1 MYNFTAFILNLDD
14 NQIQRKVPSTP
25 LLNALKHYS
34 EIQQKL
40 KNKQP
45 VLFLDYDG
53 TLTPIVARPEKALL
67 SAGMRNVLRKLASL
81 YTVAIISG
89 RDMADVKK
97 HVDLDN
103 LVYAGS
109 HGFDI
114 TGPGGMRMQY
124 EGGVKTLPSLDSAE
138 EMIRKQLDFIDGIQI
153 ERKKFAIGVHYRNV
167 DQKDIG
173 TIKQTVDKILKNYND
188 LQKSEGKK
196 IIEFQPKIEWHK
208 GKAVLWLLKQ
218 LDIKLS
224 DVLPIYIGDDLT
236 DENAFRAISK
246 EGIGILVG
254 KHGKETAA
262 KYQLNNVKEVQ
273 QFLNNLKKG

>member
-1 MYNFTAFILNLDD
+1 LNIDKP
-14 NQIQRKVPSTP
+14 QRKTKSTSLP
-25 LLNALKHYS
+25 NALDHYS
-34 EIQQKL
+34 DIL
-40 KNKQP
+40 KDKQP

-53 TLTPIVARPEKALL
+53 TLTSIVAHPEKAIL
-67 SAGMRNVLRKLASL
+67 SLEMRNILRQLATF

-89 RDMADVKK
+89 RDLADVRK
-97 HVDLDN
+97 HVGLDN

-114 TGPGGMRMQY
+114 TGPNGMRMQY
-124 EGGVKTLPSLDSAE
+124 EGGVKTLPSLKSAE
-138 EMIRKQLDFIDGIQI
+138 KMIYQQLDFIKGIQI

-167 DQKDIG
+167 DRKDIG
-173 TIKQTVDKILKNYND
+173 IIKCTMDRILKNYNN

-208 GKAVLWLLKQ
+208 GKAILWLLKQ
-218 LDIKLS
+218 LRLKLS
-224 DVLPIYIGDDLT
+224 YVVPLYIGDDLT

-254 KHGKETAA
+254 NHGKETAA
-262 KYQLNNVKEVQ
+262 KYHLNGVEEVQ
-273 QFLNNLKKG
+273 QFLNHLLKKRG